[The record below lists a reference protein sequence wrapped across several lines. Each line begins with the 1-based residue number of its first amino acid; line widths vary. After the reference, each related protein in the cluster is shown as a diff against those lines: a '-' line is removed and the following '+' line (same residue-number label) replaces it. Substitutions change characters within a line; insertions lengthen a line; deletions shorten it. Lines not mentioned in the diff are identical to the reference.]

1 MWDHASYPS
10 TFLTYLYVHYG
21 KGNREEWIEREMLS
35 LPSFC
40 YRKTAA
46 VRPLNWGFRAQR
58 CLKTFYRDAVAGRR
72 EMGCIELST
81 DLLNLNGFKMD
92 RLKLFFP
99 VRQSDDECGEKG
111 KMELSSCSSRGPVS
125 SLASSNAARVYRVS
139 TQFPLS
145 LQVLRTHYRD

>member
-1 MWDHASYPS
+1 MRPWDA
-10 TFLTYLYVHYG
+10 LG
-21 KGNREEWIEREMLS
+21 REKAVEIVADSAGFVLKVQS
-35 LPSFC
+35 LRRS
-40 YRKTAA
+40 KNGGA
-46 VRPLNWGFRAQR
+46 VLP
-58 CLKTFYRDAVAGRR
+58 RDCRH
-72 EMGCIELST
+72 IELSINQI
-81 DLLNLNGFKMD
+81 LFELNGFKMD